1 MYCMSPDANH
11 MDGDAQ
17 IDRSIWMGL
26 PLQIPALDFVS
37 MIADKGDRRAYVDME
52 NRK

>member
-1 MYCMSPDANH
+1 

-26 PLQIPALDFVS
+26 PPQIPALDSVLRV
-37 MIADKGDRRAYVDME
+37 ADKGDRRAYVNMA